1 MNENMM
7 ISGADFPGAENR
19 EAVRVAKK
27 ISARI
32 KDNLCT
38 VLNIS
43 KKGVLLETSM
53 PLYWFPI
60 SEVILF
66 ELEIEGEWMSVNGI
80 VKWVSTDQEHSRV
93 GVFIKHAPEA
103 YVEYLRQLYS

>member
-1 MNENMM
+1 MSEDVFTN
-7 ISGADFPGAENR
+7 SADFPGVENR

-32 KDNLCT
+32 KDNICT

-43 KKGVLLETSM
+43 KKGVLLETGM

-66 ELEIEGEWMSVNGI
+66 ELEIDGEWMSVYGT

-93 GVFIKHAPEA
+93 GVFIKHAPEP
-103 YVEYLRQLYS
+103 YLNYLRQLYS